1 MSDKQVRLKMNAA
14 TDAYL
19 ALSVDDG
26 TTEDAVERFIL
37 NADGKLEFGNGTD
50 AVDTNLYRSAADT
63 LKTDDA
69 LVVASTLA
77 VTGAATLSST
87 ASVTGVLTAL
97 AGLSFGDYKL
107 DIEEVAFGATELGGS
122 ETNTSFTFTAGTI
135 LLYAFINVA
144 DAESG
149 TMDVGTQGTSNDPD
163 GILDGIDLTNTGVIM
178 PGITVTGGLNIDFIG
193 AATTV
198 GALWY
203 KKAVGTDSVADA
215 GYAFW
220 LPQVIT
226 AADPVSI
233 TSSGDLNS
241 CSGSLYLV
249 MLVPTA

>member
-1 MSDKQVRLKMNAA
+1 MSDNQVRLKMDAA
-14 TDAYL
+14 TDRYL
-19 ALSVDDG
+19 SLGVDDG
-26 TTEDAVERFIL
+26 TTEDADARFEL
-37 NADGKLEFGNGTD
+37 QADGKMLFGNGTD
-50 AVDTNLYRSAADT
+50 AQDTNLYRSAADT
-63 LKTDDA
+63 LKTDDSFT
-69 LVVASTLA
+69 VGTNLA
-77 VTGAATLSST
+77 VTGTSTL
-87 ASVTGVLTAL
+87 TGLLTAV

-107 DIEEVAFGATELGGS
+107 DIEEVAFGATELTGS
-122 ETNTSFTFTAGTI
+122 EVNTSFTFTAGTI

-144 DAESG
+144 DGESG

-163 GILDGIDLTNTGVIM
+163 GILDGITLTNTGVVM

-233 TSSGDLNS
+233 TSSGDLDS